1 MRAFCFGGLWHL
13 KLEHP
18 ILQCGGGFRRNHLGR
33 QIDHAHGGYAA
44 LWFNDVIE
52 ITGLRAEGHSGCGK
66 QRSRASATPIMILNK
81 PRLWAFVA
89 A

>member
-18 ILQCGGGFRRNHLGR
+18 ILQCGGGFRRNHLGW
-33 QIDHAHGGYAA
+33 QIDHAHGGYVA

-52 ITGLRAEGHSGCGK
+52 ITGLRAEN
-66 QRSRASATPIMILNK
+66 ILVVENNTQERGVR
-81 PRLWAFVA
+81 PL
-89 A
+89 

>member
-18 ILQCGGGFRRNHLGR
+18 ILQCGGGFRRKHFGR
-33 QIDHAHGGYAA
+33 QIDHADKGYSA

-52 ITGLRAEGHSGCGK
+52 ITGLRAEEHSGCGK
-66 QRSRASATPIMILNK
+66 QHSIARGTPIVILNK
-81 PRLWAFVA
+81 PCL
-89 A
+89 